1 MKRSRVS
8 VSFWVIL
15 TLWFLADRVAH
26 GDPVGG
32 AWPQAL
38 ALLSGGLVLAL
49 AHGRFWAMAPEPT
62 GDTTDRSTRKVAVL
76 VTACLFA
83 LLVAALAAPVEI
95 AVRSQPGD
103 GAWTLVGRSLLH
115 PAFAFLT
122 VSALLPRPLT
132 GLPRGEA

>member
-26 GDPVGG
+26 GDAVGG
-32 AWPQAL
+32 AWPQAV

-49 AHGRFWAMAPEPT
+49 AHDRFWALAQEPT
-62 GDTTDRSTRKVAVL
+62 ADTTDRTTRKVAVL
-76 VTACLFA
+76 VTAGLFA

-103 GAWTLVGRSLLH
+103 GAWALVGRSLLH
-115 PAFAFLT
+115 PAFAFLA
-122 VSALLPRPLT
+122 VSTRLPRELT
-132 GLPRGEA
+132 ALPE